1 MEMVATAGINQMISE
16 SEEFSASVV
25 DALVR
30 FIGRD
35 WGNVCEED
43 WESNDRGADSL
54 KEEGFGFVLAAYES
68 PHLDFGDGFG
78 NPFWII
84 KDPQAITVLF
94 PDEY

>member
-16 SEEFSASVV
+16 SEEFSRSVV

-35 WGNVCEED
+35 WGNVCPED
-43 WESNDRGADSL
+43 WEANDRDADSL
-54 KEEGFGFVLAAYES
+54 REGGYGRIIAVYES
-68 PHLDFGDGFG
+68 GSG

-84 KDPQAITVLF
+84 RDSQAVTVLF

>member
-1 MEMVATAGINQMISE
+1 MEMVATAGINQMIAE
-16 SEEFSASVV
+16 SEEFSRSVV

-35 WGNVCEED
+35 WGNVCPED
-43 WESNDRGADSL
+43 WEANDMDADSL
-54 KEEGFGFVLAAYES
+54 REGRGGRIIASYES
-68 PHLDFGDGFG
+68 GSG

>member
-1 MEMVATAGINQMISE
+1 MEMVATAGISQMISE
-16 SEEFSASVV
+16 SEEFSESVV

-35 WGNVCEED
+35 WGNVCPED
-43 WESNDRGADSL
+43 WESNNRDADSL
-54 KEEGFGFVLAAYES
+54 REGGYGRIIASYES
-68 PHLDFGDGFG
+68 GSG

-84 KDPQAITVLF
+84 RDSQAVTVLF

>member
-16 SEEFSASVV
+16 SEEFSESVV

-43 WESNDRGADSL
+43 WEANDMDADSL
-54 KEEGFGFVLAAYES
+54 RDGGSGRIIAVYES
-68 PHLDFGDGFG
+68 GSG

>member
-43 WESNDRGADSL
+43 WEANNKGADSL
-54 KEEGFGFVLAAYES
+54 KEEGYGFLLAAYES
-68 PHLDFGDGFG
+68 GSG

>member
-1 MEMVATAGINQMISE
+1 MEMVATAGINQMIAE
-16 SEEFSASVV
+16 SEEFSESVV

-35 WGNVCEED
+35 WGNVCPED
-43 WESNDRGADSL
+43 WEANDLDADSL
-54 KEEGFGFVLAAYES
+54 REGGYGRIIAVYES
-68 PHLDFGDGFG
+68 GSG

-84 KDPQAITVLF
+84 RDIQAVTVLF